1 MNVLSLFDG
10 CSCGRA
16 ALERA
21 GIPVTNYYAAEIDK
35 HAMTVSKMRWPDI
48 VQLGDVRNVRVCDLP
63 FVPDL
68 VIAGS
73 PCQGFS
79 FAGKRLNFDDPR
91 SKLYWEFHRILQE
104 AQAAN
109 PNVKFM
115 LENVR
120 MDARS
125 EGVISESLNIQPV
138 LINSALVS
146 AQNRERLYWTDIWP
160 WEYDLVGMRFS
171 TLPPPEDR
179 GLVLADI
186 IESGEVDREKSLCID
201 ANYYKGGSLKGK
213 IEKES
218 RQQSQSEQRLMVL
231 DKPTGCIKVGQ
242 APGKFESKNRIYS
255 DEGKAPT
262 LLAPTTGGAEP
273 PKVVT
278 GRHMEGIAI
287 TENGIRPYKN
297 DGRKGSFSEIG
308 TIGTPD
314 TKSATCLSTNVP
326 KYTDADFDVY
336 NLTYRK
342 LTVTECERLQT
353 MDDNYTAGV
362 SNTQRY
368 RMIGNGWTIEVISWI
383 FKGLLTS

>member
-35 HAMTVSKMRWPDI
+35 HAMKVSGLRWPDI
-48 VQLGDVRNVRVCDLP
+48 VQLGDVRNVRVSDLP

-104 AQAAN
+104 AQAVN

-171 TLPPPEDR
+171 TLQQPEDR
-179 GLVLADI
+179 GI
-186 IESGEVDREKSLCID
+186 
-201 ANYYKGGSLKGK
+201 
-213 IEKES
+213 
-218 RQQSQSEQRLMVL
+218 
-231 DKPTGCIKVGQ
+231 
-242 APGKFESKNRIYS
+242 
-255 DEGKAPT
+255 
-262 LLAPTTGGAEP
+262 
-273 PKVVT
+273 
-278 GRHMEGIAI
+278 
-287 TENGIRPYKN
+287 
-297 DGRKGSFSEIG
+297 SFSDIVQKEGDFSKYVISQAGMARMKRKKYSSPRVLPHKTG
-308 TIGTPD
+308 TLNRYNNSSKLCFDAGTTLIPYGD
-314 TKSATCLSTNVP
+314 G
-326 KYTDADFDVY
+326 
-336 NLTYRK
+336 YRRM
-342 LTVTECERLQT
+342 TPIECERSQT
-353 MDDNYTAGV
+353 MCDNYTADV
-362 SNTQRY
+362 SETQRY
-368 RMIGNGWTIEVISWI
+368 CMSGNGWTIEVIAHI
-383 FKGLLTS
+383 FGGLK